1 MRVGFDL
8 QVLRR
13 NRGGTA
19 VYTQNLLDALRRLY
33 PDDEYIPLDSTFR
46 LPRRNMVTKLGN
58 ALFELYYLHVLL
70 PLKAKRAHVDLVHF
84 PANMVSVKLH
94 CPSVVTIHD
103 MMVEHMPE
111 AYDPLFLAFF
121 KRFVP
126 PSAKRATSIVTHSEF
141 SRRDIVRY
149 CRVPARKVHVALL
162 GAAPSFAARDSHAA
176 RAYIERQYGVDSR
189 PIVLFVSELNPRKN
203 VANLLRA
210 FAEVRRSQGNPSC
223 QLLLVGE
230 KRDPGYYQHLVDL
243 AHHEGLTE
251 DVRFMGYVPFDDLPA
266 FYAAASV
273 FAYVSLYEGFG
284 LPAIEAMMSGVPV
297 LASNRTSLP
306 EVVGDAGVLVDP
318 EDVSGMSGALRALLT
333 DDALRSRLVA
343 AGYKRSEMFTWE
355 RTAQITHRVYEQA
368 LKR

>member
-19 VYTQNLLDALRRLY
+19 VYTQSLLDALRRLY
-33 PDDEYIPLDSTFR
+33 PGDEYVPLDSTFR
-46 LPRRNMVTKLGN
+46 LPRRNIITKLGN
-58 ALFELYYLHVLL
+58 ALFELYYLHALL
-70 PLKAKRAHVDLVHF
+70 PWQAKRAQVDLVHF
-84 PANMVSVKLH
+84 PANMVSARLH

-126 PSAKRATSIVTHSEF
+126 PSARRATRIITDSEF

-149 CRVPARKVHVALL
+149 CRVNPRKVHVAHL
-162 GAAPSFAARDSHAA
+162 GVASGLAVQDPHAA
-176 RAYIERQYGVDSR
+176 RAHIERRYGVDSR

-203 VANLLRA
+203 VANLVRA
-210 FAEVRRSQGNPSC
+210 FAEVRRSPGGPRC

-230 KRDPGYYQHLVDL
+230 KRDPAFYQQLVDL
-243 AHHEGLTE
+243 VNQERITE
-251 DVRFMGYVPFDDLPA
+251 DVRFVGYVPSEDLPA

-284 LPAIEAMMSGVPV
+284 LPAVEAMMSGVPV

-306 EVVGDAGVLVDP
+306 EVVGEAGVLVDP
-318 EDVSGMSGALRALLT
+318 EDVPGMAHALRALLS

-343 AGYKRSEMFTWE
+343 AGYKRSDMFTWE
-355 RTAQITHRVYEQA
+355 RTAQITHRVYEQV
-368 LKR
+368 LKG

>member
-1 MRVGFDL
+1 MRVGRDL

-19 VYTQNLLDALRRLY
+19 VYTQSLLNALRRLY
-33 PDDEYIPLDSTFR
+33 PDDEYIPLDSIFR
-46 LPRRNMVTKLGN
+46 LPRRNIVTKLGN

-70 PLKAKRAHVDLVHF
+70 PLQARRAQVDLVHF
-84 PANMVSVKLH
+84 PANMVSARLH

-126 PSAKRATSIVTHSEF
+126 PSARRATRIITDSEF

-149 CRVPARKVHVALL
+149 CRVPARKVHVAHL
-162 GAAPSFAARDSHAA
+162 GVAPGFAAQDPHTA
-176 RAYIERQYGVDSR
+176 RAYIERQYGIDAR
-189 PIVLFVSELNPRKN
+189 LIVLFVSELNPRKN
-203 VANLLRA
+203 VANLVRA
-210 FAEVRRSQGNPSC
+210 FAEVGRSPSNLPC

-230 KRDPGYYQHLVDL
+230 KRDEEYHQQLVDL
-243 AHHEGLTE
+243 IKQERIA
-251 DVRFMGYVPFDDLPA
+251 DAVRFMGYVPSEDLPA

-284 LPAIEAMMSGVPV
+284 LPAVEAMMSGVPV

-306 EVVGDAGVLVDP
+306 EVVGDAGMLVDP
-318 EDVSGMSGALRALLT
+318 DDVPGTAHALRALLS

-368 LKR
+368 LKL

>member
-1 MRVGFDL
+1 MRVGFDV

-19 VYTQNLLDALRRLY
+19 VYTQSLLDALRRLY
-33 PDDEYIPLDSTFR
+33 PADEYVPLDSTFR
-46 LPRRNMVTKLGN
+46 LPRRNMATKLGN
-58 ALFELYYLHVLL
+58 ALFELYYLHALL
-70 PLKAKRAHVDLVHF
+70 PLKAKRAQVDLVHF
-84 PANMVSVKLH
+84 PANMVSARLH

-111 AYDPLFLAFF
+111 AYDPLFLTFF

-126 PSAKRATSIVTHSEF
+126 PSARRATRIITDSEF

-149 CRVPARKVHVALL
+149 CRVPARKVHVAHL
-162 GAAPSFAARDSHAA
+162 GVAPGFAPQDPHAA
-176 RAYIERQYGVDSR
+176 RAYIERQYCVDAR

-203 VANLLRA
+203 VANLVRA
-210 FAEVRRSQGNPSC
+210 FAEVRRSQGNPPC
-223 QLLLVGE
+223 QLVLVGE
-230 KRDPGYYQHLVDL
+230 KRDPMYYGQLVDL
-243 AHHEGLTE
+243 VKRERVAG
-251 DVRFMGYVPFDDLPA
+251 DVRFVGYVPSEDLTA

-284 LPAIEAMMSGVPV
+284 LPAVEAMMSGVPV

-318 EDVSGMSGALRALLT
+318 EDVPGMADGLRALMS
-333 DDALRSRLVA
+333 DDALRTRLVA
-343 AGYKRSEMFTWE
+343 AGYKRSETFTWE

>member
-19 VYTQNLLDALRRLY
+19 VYTQSLLDALRRLY
-33 PDDEYIPLDSTFR
+33 PNDEYIPLDSTFR
-46 LPRRNMVTKLGN
+46 LPRRNIVTKLGN

-70 PLKAKRAHVDLVHF
+70 PLQARHAQVDLVHF
-84 PANMVSVKLH
+84 PANMVPAKLH

-126 PSAKRATSIVTHSEF
+126 SSARRATSIITDSEF

-149 CRVPARKVHVALL
+149 CRVPARKVHVAHL
-162 GAAPSFAARDSHAA
+162 GVAPGFAAQDPHVA
-176 RAYIERQYGVDSR
+176 RAYIERQYGVDAR

-203 VANLLRA
+203 VANLVRA
-210 FAEVRRSQGNPSC
+210 FAQVRRSHGNPPC

-230 KRDPGYYQHLVDL
+230 KRDPAYYQQLVDL
-243 AHHEGLTE
+243 INQEHLTS
-251 DVRFMGYVPFDDLPA
+251 DVRFMGYVPSEDLPA
-266 FYAAASV
+266 FYSAASV

-318 EDVSGMSGALRALLT
+318 DDVSGMADGLRALLA

-368 LKR
+368 LK

>member
-1 MRVGFDL
+1 MRVGFDV

-19 VYTQNLLDALRRLY
+19 VYTQSLLDALRRLY
-33 PDDEYIPLDSTFR
+33 PGDEYIPLDSTFR
-46 LPRRNMVTKLGN
+46 LPRRNIVTKLGN

-70 PLKAKRAHVDLVHF
+70 PLQAKRAQVDLVHF
-84 PANMVSVKLH
+84 PANMVSARLH

-121 KRFVP
+121 RRFVP
-126 PSAKRATSIVTHSEF
+126 PAARRATSIITHSEF

-149 CRVPARKVHVALL
+149 CRVPARKVHIAHL
-162 GAAPSFAARDSHAA
+162 GVAPSFAAQDPHAA

-189 PIVLFVSELNPRKN
+189 PIILFVSELNPRKN
-203 VANLLRA
+203 VGNLVRA
-210 FAEVRRSQGNPSC
+210 FAEVRRSPGQPPC

-230 KRDPGYYQHLVDL
+230 KRDPEYYRQLDEL
-243 AHHEGLTE
+243 IKQERITG
-251 DVRFMGYVPFDDLPA
+251 DVRFMGYVPFQDLSA

-284 LPAIEAMMSGVPV
+284 LPAVEAMMSGVPV

-318 EDVSGMSGALRALLT
+318 EDVSRMAEGLRALMS

-343 AGYKRSEMFTWE
+343 AGYKRSKMFTWE

-368 LKR
+368 LKQ